1 MMKNKER
8 TIVVGLSRLGSTIA
22 AKLSE
27 QGADV
32 VVIDKES
39 DSFRKLPETYSGYEV
54 VGDVMDTDVLEKAGI
69 ETAKTIIVTTD
80 EDNINIMIGEISA
93 YIYGV
98 ENIFVRLNDNDKSV
112 LLEATRIHAIY
123 PFLLSLDEF
132 ERIMKGESAAS

>member
-1 MMKNKER
+1 MMKTKER

-98 ENIFVRLNDNDKSV
+98 ENIFV
-112 LLEATRIHAIY
+112 
-123 PFLLSLDEF
+123 
-132 ERIMKGESAAS
+132 